1 MKILLPIH
9 PIMQF
14 SATLLGLYI
23 LHQGIR
29 RFRSL
34 HLNQE
39 AVFNWKLHVL
49 LGEITLGAWLVG
61 FLGGMTTVYL
71 FWSALFITGTHA
83 KIAFVMVPLI
93 IFGLASGLYMDHKKR
108 ARKVLPLIHGLSNLT
123 VLVLACVQ
131 VVTGYGVYQKYV
143 AGL

>member
-1 MKILLPIH
+1 MNILLPVH
-9 PIMQF
+9 PMMQF
-14 SATLLGLYI
+14 LATLLA
-23 LHQGIR
+23 LHVLLQGIR

-39 AVFNWKLHVL
+39 AVFKWKQHVV
-49 LGEITLGAWLVG
+49 LGEIALGAWLIG
-61 FLGGMTTVYL
+61 FLGGTTIVYL
-71 FWSALFITGTHA
+71 FWGELFITGTHA

-93 IFGLASGLYMDHKKR
+93 IFGLASGLHMHYRKHT
-108 ARKVLPLIHGLSNLT
+108 RKVLPFLHGLNNLI
-123 VLVLACVQ
+123 VLILACVQ